1 MIQMPLDITATGKD
15 PLIEFQGLAEPQAPE
30 IDAEQV
36 VSETYQLYDKWRA
49 LRRPYEIQWYLNASA
64 LRGFPDVRWNPQVNQ
79 FQVRKEPKHR
89 QRVRVNLIKAKYTAR
104 IAKYTKIPP
113 GPQVIPATTDRE
125 DIFNA
130 RASQKALEYI
140 TRKADMPQKWMK
152 AMQWVPLTG
161 KAFWAIRFDQE
172 IMSQTMLDDKP
183 QPILGDVAIDFVSAF
198 ELLVADPSKES
209 IGDQPQ
215 IMRVK
220 MVPVKD
226 IEEKYPQFVGQI
238 RGESSENDV
247 FLYQRQ
253 IADIGSYFQ
262 GQSSSQSNADDS
274 DENSL
279 VLRVERFVKPCGKY
293 PAGLYVVCAGQ
304 KMLRYETTLPGDF
317 RFLTENPYPFV
328 EFSDEAAPGQF
339 WPDSFVE
346 RLSPMQSRY
355 NRYESQID
363 EHLILHM
370 FPKLLVPKQANLSPN
385 AYDNE
390 AGEKIEFTAV
400 PGIDPIQ
407 FLQPKSILGDV
418 WNIINLIRKDMD
430 DVSMIYPSSVGGAG
444 SSTSGFQTNLLQE
457 AADQV
462 HGPTIQRNAYSL
474 REAYVKIRHLMKNHY
489 DIPRMVSIAGK
500 NNIPEV
506 FEFSQQ
512 SIDENSDILIEPEQ
526 LMPMMKSAKMDMFR
540 QMFVDGMFGNPQ
552 DPQTLQRVNDI
563 LRTGFQDFDVDKTQR
578 DSEQAQMENIMME
591 RAQPVG
597 KPQPW
602 ENHLMHWELHTDL
615 FKSPQ
620 SQQWT
625 PEQWQQNVWHA
636 IVHLNY
642 VNPMDALMMAQEF
655 GLGQNL
661 MNIQMLQ
668 QPPQQMQFGPPP
680 GGGGPGGGPQGPP
693 PPGGPQGPP
702 TAPEGPPM
710 ESAPPGP
717 PPF

>member
-1 MIQMPLDITATGKD
+1 MLTDEVPIVQTQED
-15 PLIEFQGLAEPQAPE
+15 PLITQQ
-30 IDAEQV
+30 QV
-36 VSETYQLYDKWRA
+36 EDGEKLVSETYQLYDKWRS

-104 IAKYTKIPP
+104 IAKYTKVPP

-140 TRKADMPQKWMK
+140 TRKIDLPQKWMK
-152 AMQWVPLTG
+152 AMQWVPVTG
-161 KAFWAIRFDQE
+161 KAFWAIRFDPAS
-172 IMSQTMLDDKP
+172 MSQTMLDGQA
-183 QPILGDVAIDFVSAF
+183 QPILGDVQVDFVSAF
-198 ELLVADPSKES
+198 ELLVADPSAEN
-209 IGDQPQ
+209 IGDQPE

-220 MVPVKD
+220 MVPKEEL
-226 IEEKYPQFVGQI
+226 EEKYPQFTGQI
-238 RGESSENDV
+238 KGESTEEDV

-262 GQSSSQSNADDS
+262 GTGARSSQDDQG
-274 DENSL
+274 DQTL
-279 VLRVERFVKPCGKY
+279 VLRIERFTKPCAKY
-293 PAGLYVVCAGQ
+293 KAGRYVVCAGQ
-304 KMLRYETTLPGDF
+304 KLLRNEPSLPGDF

-346 RLSPMQSRY
+346 RLGPMQSRY

-370 FPKLLVPKQANLSPN
+370 FPKLLVPKQAGLHPD

-390 AGEKIEFTAV
+390 AGEKIEFTAI
-400 PGIDPIQ
+400 PGINPIQ

-430 DVSMIYPSSVGGAG
+430 DVSMIYPSSMGGAG
-444 SSTSGFQTNLLQE
+444 GSSSGFQTNLLQE

-474 REAYVKIRHLMKNHY
+474 REAYVKMRRLMKNHY
-489 DIPRMVSIAGK
+489 DIPRLVSIAGK

-512 SIDENSDILIEPEQ
+512 SIDENSDIIIEPEQ

-552 DPQTLQRVNDI
+552 DPQVLKRVNDV

-578 DSEQAQMENIMME
+578 DSEQAQLENIMME

-602 ENHLMHWELHTDL
+602 ENHMEHWDLHTDL

-625 PEQWQQNVWHA
+625 PQQWQQNVWHA

-642 VNPMDALMMAQEF
+642 INPLDAMMMAQEF
-655 GLGQNL
+655 GLNMQL
-661 MNIQMLQ
+661 MEMQMLQ
-668 QPPQQMQFGPPP
+668 QPPEQMQGGGMPPPPGPGGPPP
-680 GGGGPGGGPQGPP
+680 GPQAPTGGPSGGQGPP
-693 PPGGPQGPP
+693 PQSAPPEGQGPP
-702 TAPEGPPM
+702 
-710 ESAPPGP
+710 PGEP

>member
-1 MIQMPLDITATGKD
+1 MIQDPLDITATQAD
-15 PLIEFQGLAEPQAPE
+15 PLIGEQQEVEFLGPVEEE
-30 IDAEQV
+30 IDPEAV
-36 VSETYQLYDKWRA
+36 VSETYQLYDKWRS

-64 LRGFPDVRWNPQVNQ
+64 LRGFPDVRWNPQVSQ

-89 QRVRVNLIKAKYTAR
+89 QRVRVNLIKSKYTAR

-140 TRKADMPQKWMK
+140 TRKADLPQKWMK

-161 KAFWAIRFDQE
+161 KAFWAIRFDQDQ
-172 IMSQTMLDDKP
+172 MSQTMLDDKP
-183 QPILGDVAIDFVSAF
+183 QPILGDVQVDFVSAF
-198 ELLVADPSKES
+198 ELLIADPSKES
-209 IGDQPQ
+209 IGDQPE

-220 MVPVKD
+220 MVPVSE
-226 IEEKYPQFVGQI
+226 IEEKYPQFDDQI
-238 RGESSENDV
+238 KGESTEDDV

-253 IADIGSYFQ
+253 IADIGSYYQ
-262 GQSSSQSNADDS
+262 GQSSHQSDSEDD
-274 DENSL
+274 NTM
-279 VLRVERFVKPCGKY
+279 VLRIERFTKPCAKY
-293 PAGLYVVCAGQ
+293 KAGRYIVCAGQ
-304 KMLRYETTLPGDF
+304 KMLRYENTIPGDF

-346 RLSPMQSRY
+346 RLTPMQSRY

-370 FPKLLVPKQANLSPN
+370 FPKLLVPKQAGLHPD

-400 PGIDPIQ
+400 PGIDPIS

-462 HGPTIQRNAYSL
+462 HGPTIQRNAYAL

-526 LMPMMKSAKMDMFR
+526 LMPMMKSARMDMFR

-552 DPQTLQRVNDI
+552 DPQVLQRVNDI
-563 LRTGFQDFDVDKTQR
+563 LRTGFQDFDVDRTQR

-602 ENHLMHWELHTDL
+602 ENHQLHWELHTDL

-642 VNPMDALMMAQEF
+642 INPLDAMMMSQEF
-655 GLGQNL
+655 GLGPQL
-661 MNIQMLQ
+661 QQIQMLQ
-668 QPPQQMQFGPPP
+668 QPPEAMQFGPPP
-680 GGGGPGGGPQGPP
+680 GGPAPPQGGGPAEP
-693 PPGGPQGPP
+693 
-702 TAPEGPPM
+702 
-710 ESAPPGP
+710 APPGP
-717 PPF
+717 SV